1 MTSMNMTKIV
11 ECIPQNGLDFE
22 YCAVKQVYTKKFT
35 INNPLNSMVQFE
47 VLLDTSDNACFDIEP
62 RNGKLHLTFLNVYS
76 DADYVFLFSYAQ
88 SGLQERSHRYF

>member
-11 ECIPQNGLDFE
+11 ECIPYNGLDFE

-62 RNGKLHLTFLNVYS
+62 RNGKLHLTFLNAYS

-88 SGLQERSHRYF
+88 SWLQERSYRYF

>member
-62 RNGKLHLTFLNVYS
+62 RNGKLHLAFLNVCS
-76 DADYVFLFSYAQ
+76 DANYVFFFSYAQ
-88 SGLQERSHRYF
+88 SRLQERSYRYF

>member
-1 MTSMNMTKIV
+1 
-11 ECIPQNGLDFE
+11 
-22 YCAVKQVYTKKFT
+22 
-35 INNPLNSMVQFE
+35 MVQFE

-88 SGLQERSHRYF
+88 SWLQERSYCYF